1 MGFTMQMQG
10 RKVVLFICF
19 GELLEIEIHPS
30 FTNEMEVSMN
40 TRKFLQLFVLIAV
53 LLASFASTTYVFAAP
68 ASSGQ
73 CGTSVT
79 VVSGDTLRKIADRC
93 DTTIYALR
101 RANPEIGLGNLIY
114 PGQVLLLPGTILGS
128 DGGYLIYIVARG
140 DTLKGLAAR
149 FGSTVESIMA
159 SNPEITNPNVIY
171 EGQRLTIYSGPSTP
185 PPTPPPASGQTY
197 YVLAGDT
204 LRKIA
209 AKFNT
214 TVDAILRINPQIIN
228 PNIIYVG
235 QAIAIPTGVS
245 THVVQKGDTLRIIAS
260 KYGTTVDALLALN
273 PGIKNPNLIYVG
285 QVIRVR

>member
-1 MGFTMQMQG
+1 
-10 RKVVLFICF
+10 
-19 GELLEIEIHPS
+19 
-30 FTNEMEVSMN
+30 MN
-40 TRKFLQLFVLIAV
+40 TKKSLQLFILVAV
-53 LLASFASTTYVFAAP
+53 LLASFASTSSAFAA
-68 ASSGQ
+68 S

-93 DTTIYALR
+93 DTTVSAIR

-128 DGGYLIYIVARG
+128 DGGYLIYIVSRG
-140 DTLKGLAAR
+140 DTLKALAAR
-149 FGSTVESIMA
+149 FGSTVESIVA
-159 SNPEITNPNVIY
+159 SNPGITNANVIY

-197 YVLAGDT
+197 YVVKGDT

-214 TVDAILRINPQIIN
+214 TVDAILRVNPQISN

-235 QAIAIPTGVS
+235 QAIAIPAGS
-245 THVVQKGDTLRIIAS
+245 TTHIVQRGDTLRIIANN
-260 KYGTTVDALLALN
+260 YGTTVDAILALN
-273 PGIKNPNLIYVG
+273 PNIRNPNLIYVG
-285 QVIRVR
+285 QVIVVR

>member
-1 MGFTMQMQG
+1 MQMQG
-10 RKVVLFICF
+10 RKIVLFICF
-19 GELLEIEIHPS
+19 GELLGIEIHPS

-40 TRKFLQLFVLIAV
+40 TRKFLQLFVFTTV
-53 LLASFASTTYVFAAP
+53 LLASFASTTSTLAAP
-68 ASSGQ
+68 ASEGP

-93 DTTIYALR
+93 NTTIYALR

-140 DTLKGLAAR
+140 DTLKSLAIR
-149 FGSTVESIMA
+149 FGSTVESIVA
-159 SNPEITNPNVIY
+159 SNPDITNPNVIY

-185 PPTPPPASGQTY
+185 PPTPPPASPGGQTY
-197 YVLAGDT
+197 YVVKDDT

-214 TVDAILRINPQIIN
+214 TVDAILKVNPQIVN
-228 PNIIYVG
+228 PNFIYVG
-235 QAIAIPTGVS
+235 QAITIPAGVS
-245 THVVQKGDTLRIIAS
+245 THVAQRGDTLRSIAG
-260 KYGTTVDALLALN
+260 KYGTTVEALLALN
-273 PGIKNPNLIYVG
+273 PDIRNPNLIYVG
-285 QVIRVR
+285 QVIRVW